1 MIETLQAIVLRP
13 TPFQDGG
20 LVVSF
25 LTEHGERKVGIAKG
39 AKKPSAKWVS
49 AFEPLSLVKVG
60 FFGKEHAELR
70 RITRCEL
77 QHSPLT
83 LGHLES
89 NLVMG
94 CLADIFDRVAKE
106 GVEDERLFRL
116 LSACGRALKD
126 HPDRAMNI
134 LAYAEHWL
142 LHCTGLLPHPRVCG
156 ACGKETAPIVMLSE
170 DHGSRCADC
179 TTVDPTKA
187 LPAGIREHLRAL
199 RICPAEDAPDT
210 QPQAARVCT
219 ELLRSRLMKE
229 LGGELR
235 SYEVMRR
242 MVM

>member
-49 AFEPLSLVKVG
+49 AFEPLSLVRVG

-70 RITRCEL
+70 RVTRCEL

-126 HPDRAMNI
+126 HPDRALNI

-142 LHCTGLLPHPRVCG
+142 LHCMGLLPHPRVCG
-156 ACGKETAPIVMLSE
+156 ACGNETAPIVALSE
-170 DHGSRCADC
+170 EHGWRCADC
-179 TTVDPTKA
+179 TPIDPAKA
-187 LPAGIREHLRAL
+187 LPAGVREHLRTL
-199 RICPAEDAPDT
+199 RTCSSEDAPE
-210 QPQAARVCT
+210 PKSLAARTCT
-219 ELLRSRLMKE
+219 ELLRGRLMKE
-229 LGGELR
+229 LGGGLR
-235 SYEVMRR
+235 SYEVMQR

>member
-1 MIETLQAIVLRP
+1 MIETIQAIVLRP
-13 TPFQDGG
+13 SPFQDGG

-25 LTEHGERKVGIAKG
+25 LTEHGERKSGIAKG

-60 FFGKEHAELR
+60 LFGKEQADLR
-70 RITRCEL
+70 RVTRCEL

-89 NLVMG
+89 NLVMA

-142 LHCTGLLPHPRVCG
+142 LHCMGLLPHPRLCG
-156 ACGKETAPIVMLSE
+156 ACGHGTAPIVMLSE
-170 DHGSRCADC
+170 DHGWRCADC
-179 TTVDPTKA
+179 TPMDPAEA
-187 LPAGIREHLRAL
+187 LPPGMREHLRTL
-199 RICPAEDAPDT
+199 RTCSAEDAPDVRL
-210 QPQAARVCT
+210 QAARACT
-219 ELLRSRLMKE
+219 ELLRSRLMRE
-229 LGGELR
+229 LGGGLR
-235 SYEVMRR
+235 SYDVMHR